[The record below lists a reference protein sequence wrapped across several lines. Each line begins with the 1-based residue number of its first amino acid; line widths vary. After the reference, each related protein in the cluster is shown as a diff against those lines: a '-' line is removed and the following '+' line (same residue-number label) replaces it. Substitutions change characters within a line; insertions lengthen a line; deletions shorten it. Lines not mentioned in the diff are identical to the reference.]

1 MDLRLR
7 FLIFF
12 LVINLTSCMFTD
24 DDDVVVLTD
33 ANYESQ
39 LVDSQDPWLVEF
51 YDSGSSDCKNLA
63 PELIKAAKSLK
74 GFVKV
79 GAVDIAKNSA
89 INAVYSVSSFPSIK
103 TFGEDG
109 EGPTDIKETFSTAE
123 DIVGVGFTLL
133 QQTLRLR
140 MGLNKMKPKPLGGK
154 IITKLTHNNFKKEV
168 LESDDLWM
176 VDFYAPWCDY
186 CKKLFPHWKK
196 AAETFEGQARFG
208 MVDATREEGLAN
220 QFNIEGFPTIKVF
233 PKGEKSLKNMQ
244 DYQGEDEELEGYV
257 RRQLDPS
264 VDTSNFDDT
273 EIDDPNSEVVKL
285 TAQNF
290 EAEVLRSKDLWMI
303 EFYAP
308 WCGHCKALAP
318 EWESAA
324 KKLSGKA
331 KLGKIDATVESKL
344 ADTYKIEGFPTIFV
358 FSQGSKSSKPTE
370 YDGEN
375 EAGAIYKF
383 AMKLLGLKITEGEET
398 KEDVITLDSAEQGA
412 TTVDLDS
419 GKKTTKTH
427 DEL

>member
-1 MDLRLR
+1 
-7 FLIFF
+7 
-12 LVINLTSCMFTD
+12 
-24 DDDVVVLTD
+24 
-33 ANYESQ
+33 
-39 LVDSQDPWLVEF
+39 
-51 YDSGSSDCKNLA
+51 
-63 PELIKAAKSLK
+63 
-74 GFVKV
+74 
-79 GAVDIAKNSA
+79 
-89 INAVYSVSSFPSIK
+89 
-103 TFGEDG
+103 
-109 EGPTDIKETFSTAE
+109 
-123 DIVGVGFTLL
+123 
-133 QQTLRLR
+133 
-140 MGLNKMKPKPLGGK
+140 MG
-154 IITKLTHNNFKKEV
+154 
-168 LESDDLWM
+168 
-176 VDFYAPWCDY
+176 
-186 CKKLFPHWKK
+186 
-196 AAETFEGQARFG
+196 
-208 MVDATREEGLAN
+208 
-220 QFNIEGFPTIKVF
+220 GFPTIKVF

-344 ADTYKIEGFPTIFV
+344 ADTYKIAV
-358 FSQGSKSSKPTE
+358 
-370 YDGEN
+370 
-375 EAGAIYKF
+375 
-383 AMKLLGLKITEGEET
+383 KLLGLKITEGEET